1 MVFDVTLAVIFKIMC
16 HSLFKL
22 PQDVEVWK
30 ESTKTLS
37 ATHQLDVCTTAY
49 GGYARE
55 RDSIK
60 GKFAL
65 TQYNQ
70 ENVRQSRRKL
80 SGRLRI
86 CKKAFVCFNDNNIS
100 KARLFYHPLHELYL
114 GLEKK

>member
-1 MVFDVTLAVIFKIMC
+1 M
-16 HSLFKL
+16 
-22 PQDVEVWK
+22 EVWK

-55 RDSIK
+55 RIK

-70 ENVRQSRRKL
+70 ENVRQTRRKL

-86 CKKAFVCFNDNNIS
+86 CKKALCTLMIIIS
-100 KARLFYHPLHELYL
+100 PK
-114 GLEKK
+114 